1 MILRK
6 ILKERSWA
14 KIMSQENGPMGGTRI
29 SLRLSWV
36 GCDNMPILSNI
47 SFREMMKMV
56 FHLDSPKFSDSET
69 L

>member
-36 GCDNMPILSNI
+36 GCDNMPILSSI
-47 SFREMMKMV
+47 SFLLHINNSRCCYQEMMKMN
-56 FHLDSPKFSDSET
+56 FCF
-69 L
+69 